1 MSKRRLRLIA
11 MMALLLSS
19 ALLLSACGL
28 FGEDAPDVSALPSP
42 RPTPSTT
49 PTAPP
54 SDVPSA
60 APSEEPALIS
70 GLEEASALVCEVKN
84 EPEGS
89 HQYTALDYAL
99 AEDEGDFVQAAVL
112 FRDAGKLSEGN
123 ICVVTQDSSTVISYG
138 EPDDIYRYTDKC
150 SLEIR
155 NGDTVSYYVED
166 YDTGELI
173 HFAFK
178 CSTLEDGTPH
188 FETVDAPQ

>member
-11 MMALLLSS
+11 LTALLLSS

-89 HQYTALDYAL
+89 HQYTAIDYAL

-112 FRDAGKLSEGN
+112 FRDAGS
-123 ICVVTQDSSTVISYG
+123 
-138 EPDDIYRYTDKC
+138 
-150 SLEIR
+150 
-155 NGDTVSYYVED
+155 
-166 YDTGELI
+166 
-173 HFAFK
+173 
-178 CSTLEDGTPH
+178 
-188 FETVDAPQ
+188 

>member
-1 MSKRRLRLIA
+1 MSKRR
-11 MMALLLSS
+11 LLSS

-89 HQYTALDYAL
+89 HQYTAIDYAL
-99 AEDEGDFVQAAVL
+99 AEGRTTSTGIRTNAAL
-112 FRDAGKLSEGN
+112 
-123 ICVVTQDSSTVISYG
+123 
-138 EPDDIYRYTDKC
+138 RYET
-150 SLEIR
+150 
-155 NGDTVSYYVED
+155 
-166 YDTGELI
+166 
-173 HFAFK
+173 A
-178 CSTLEDGTPH
+178 TP
-188 FETVDAPQ
+188 

>member
-1 MSKRRLRLIA
+1 MPSKRAR
-11 MMALLLSS
+11 
-19 ALLLSACGL
+19 
-28 FGEDAPDVSALPSP
+28 
-42 RPTPSTT
+42 
-49 PTAPP
+49 
-54 SDVPSA
+54 
-60 APSEEPALIS
+60 
-70 GLEEASALVCEVKN
+70 LEEASALVCEVKN

-89 HQYTALDYAL
+89 HQYTAIDYAL

-138 EPDDIYRYTDKC
+138 GPDDIYRYTDKC

-155 NGDTVSYYVED
+155 NGDTVSYYVEN

-188 FETVDAPQ
+188 YETVDAPQ

>member
-84 EPEGS
+84 S
-89 HQYTALDYAL
+89 RR
-99 AEDEGDFVQAAVL
+99 AA
-112 FRDAGKLSEGN
+112 
-123 ICVVTQDSSTVISYG
+123 TSTR
-138 EPDDIYRYTDKC
+138 P
-150 SLEIR
+150 
-155 NGDTVSYYVED
+155 
-166 YDTGELI
+166 
-173 HFAFK
+173 
-178 CSTLEDGTPH
+178 STMPWPRTRATSCRPPSCFGTP
-188 FETVDAPQ
+188 AS

>member
-89 HQYTALDYAL
+89 HQYTALRLCPGLRTRATSCRPPSC
-99 AEDEGDFVQAAVL
+99 F
-112 FRDAGKLSEGN
+112 
-123 ICVVTQDSSTVISYG
+123 
-138 EPDDIYRYTDKC
+138 
-150 SLEIR
+150 
-155 NGDTVSYYVED
+155 
-166 YDTGELI
+166 
-173 HFAFK
+173 
-178 CSTLEDGTPH
+178 GTP
-188 FETVDAPQ
+188 AS